1 MMLPGLNPK
10 QLEKAMKRMGIKQ
23 EEIDAKKVIIKCE
36 DKELVINNPQVLKVN
51 MMGQESLQITGNIE
65 ERELEK
71 FTEEDVKTIM
81 DQVKCSKEE
90 AREALEDS
98 DGDLAAAILAL
109 KSQ

>member
-23 EEIDAKKVIIKCE
+23 EEIDARVVIIKCE

-51 MMGQESLQITGNIE
+51 MMGQESLQITGDIE
-65 ERELEK
+65 ERESEK

-81 DQVKCSKEE
+81 NQAKCSKEE
-90 AREALEDS
+90 AKEALKDS
-98 DGDLAAAILAL
+98 DGDLAAAILTL